1 MLHAPGLFLTGDGDL
16 NPSGVRSAY
25 NAVSGSAAF
34 GSLKMSDH
42 ITMMKEPMRMA
53 PEVAAWFR
61 YTLLDDAVAKKWYA
75 GADCLQ
81 CTDSE
86 WVYAQKNLK

>member
-1 MLHAPGLFLTGDGDL
+1 
-16 NPSGVRSAY
+16 
-25 NAVSGSAAF
+25 
-34 GSLKMSDH
+34 
-42 ITMMKEPMRMA
+42 MA

-61 YTLLDDAVAKKWYA
+61 YTLLDDAVAKKWYV
-75 GADCLQ
+75 GTDCLQ